1 MILLLLA
8 CLTPESYLAE
18 YSRIT
23 CENLT
28 RCGVEL
34 GMSSVAPDLDDC
46 LVRME
51 AVHTT
56 VCRPTHFDAES
67 AQSCLAYL
75 EDIECSEYQ
84 NPDINSGCADVC
96 VADED

>member
-1 MILLLLA
+1 M
-8 CLTPESYLAE
+8 
-18 YSRIT
+18 
-23 CENLT
+23 
-28 RCGVEL
+28 GV
-34 GMSSVAPDLDDC
+34 SSVQTDMDDC

-51 AVHTT
+51 DVHTT
-56 VCRPTHFDAES
+56 VCRDDLFDAES

-84 NPDINSGCADVC
+84 DLDVNSGCADVC

>member
-8 CLTPESYLAE
+8 CLTPESFLAE

-28 RCGVEL
+28 RCGVEM
-34 GMSSVAPDLDDC
+34 GVSSVEADMDDC
-46 LVRME
+46 LVRLD
-51 AVHTT
+51 AVHST

-67 AQSCLAYL
+67 AQPCLAYL
-75 EDIECSEYQ
+75 DDIECSEYQ
-84 NPDINSGCADVC
+84 NLDVNSGCADVC
-96 VADED
+96 VANEY